1 MSVAIDQLHNQH
13 VPSEQW
19 NVFNQ
24 RLSFANGTW
33 LMPAVLFERC
43 WCCYVTWWLLR
54 NEAAA
59 AAVCWI
65 NILKRKKIII
75 FLRLNCRSYCS
86 GNCCCGNSRNLLDR
100 WAPRKA
106 PGTCG
111 SVRQR
116 AAACGS
122 VWGWAGSTRTPSSF
136 PTNCPSLRF
145 LQRFLLSSL
154 HLIWHAFLFWVSGC
168 WVLGSAPAPNRLP

>member
-86 GNCCCGNSRNLLDR
+86 GNCCCGNNRNLLDR

-116 AAACGS
+116 AAACGD
-122 VWGWAGSTRTPSSF
+122 GRD
-136 PTNCPSLRF
+136 R
-145 LQRFLLSSL
+145 
-154 HLIWHAFLFWVSGC
+154 HA
-168 WVLGSAPAPNRLP
+168 RLPLFPPIVLLCVSYSVSCYHHYI